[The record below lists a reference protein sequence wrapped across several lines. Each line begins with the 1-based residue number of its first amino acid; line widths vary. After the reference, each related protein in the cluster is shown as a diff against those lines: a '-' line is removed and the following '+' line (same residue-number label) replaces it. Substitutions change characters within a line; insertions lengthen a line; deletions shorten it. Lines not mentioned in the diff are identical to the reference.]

1 MIQFILNFVSKMID
15 NRIEYYEEAT
25 NIVLMK
31 IGRVIG
37 NTDFIGNLKYRILK
51 HLYLSLSPSKADSKP
66 LMTNNT
72 VCPGAPRAPKRA
84 KIARTARREL
94 NFDGH

>member
-1 MIQFILNFVSKMID
+1 MID
-15 NRIEYYEEAT
+15 NRIEYYKEAT

-37 NTDFIGNLKYRILK
+37 NTDFFGTLKYRILK
-51 HLYLSLSPSKADSKP
+51 HLYQSLSPSKADSKS

-84 KIARTARREL
+84 KTARTARREL